1 MENMFYTNERNVQ
14 IVISLLKAHGIRRV
28 IASPG
33 TTNMTF
39 VGSIQNDPWFIV
51 YSSVDERSAAYIACG
66 LAEETGEPVVL
77 SCTGATASRNYMP
90 GLTEA
95 YYRKLPVLAITSHR
109 GNEKIG
115 HLIDQQIDRRSVPN
129 DIARISVTVPHVHD
143 KTEEQYCIIET
154 SKAILEL
161 FHRGGGPSHIN
172 LLTKYSK
179 DFSVKVLPPV
189 RVINRIK
196 SGDAR
201 PSLTKE
207 DSIVI
212 YIGSHK
218 PFGKLNTEAIDN
230 FCAAYNA
237 FVIFDKTSGYN
248 GKYGINF
255 SLLGAQKYDVFS
267 EIAFDKMIHIG
278 EVSGDS
284 FGHSFIVK
292 EVWRVNEDGEL
303 RDTFGKL
310 TYVFEQC
317 EKDFFVSYTPKEY
330 EINISRYNYFK
341 SEYQRV
347 LSLIPEL
354 PFGNIWIAKTIHDK
368 LPKGCELHVGIFN
381 SLRSWDFFEIDKSIK
396 SSCNVGGF
404 GIDGALST
412 LMGASL
418 ADSEKLY
425 FGVFGDLAFFY
436 DMNVLGNRHVG
447 KNLRILLINNGR
459 GNEFRL
465 SMHPCNIF
473 GDDADNFMAAAGH
486 YGNKSE
492 NLVKHYSEDL
502 GFKYLTASN
511 KDEFKATMDEFLD
524 PHINSSSV
532 LFEVFTEMEDERD
545 ALDMIMQTSVNSKN
559 KLKRTI
565 AESSMGGVL
574 RKIRDVLK

>member
-1 MENMFYTNERNVQ
+1 MEKLYYTDERNVQ

-39 VGSIQNDPWFIV
+39 VGSIQSDPWFVI
-51 YSSVDERSAAYIACG
+51 YSSVDERSAAYMACG

-115 HLIDQQIDRRSVPN
+115 HLIDQQIDRRSIPN
-129 DIARISVTVPHVHD
+129 DIARISVTVPHIHD
-143 KTEEQYCIIET
+143 VTDEQYCIIEA

-161 FHRGGGPSHIN
+161 CHRGGGPAHIN
-172 LLTKYSK
+172 LFTKYSK
-179 DFSVKVLPPV
+179 DFSVKELPPV
-189 RVINRIK
+189 RVIRRIQYMDK
-196 SGDAR
+196 KPLLSMGEKIA
-201 PSLTKE
+201 
-207 DSIVI
+207 IN
-212 YIGSHK
+212 IGSHK
-218 PFGKLNTEAIDN
+218 PFTQEETEAVDN
-230 FCAAYNA
+230 FCEAYNA
-237 FVIFDKTSGYN
+237 FVIFDKTSGYK
-248 GKYGINF
+248 GRYGINF
-255 SLLGAQKYDVFS
+255 SLLGAQKYDSFS
-267 EIAFDKMIHIG
+267 RITFDKLIHLG

-284 FGHSFIVK
+284 FGHAFTAK

-303 RDTFGKL
+303 KDTFGKL

-317 EKDFFVSYTPKEY
+317 EKDFFMSYLPREY
-330 EINISRYNYFK
+330 EINVSRFSHIE
-341 SEYQRV
+341 SEYERV

-354 PFGNIWIAKTIHDK
+354 PFGNIWIARTIHDK
-368 LPKGCELHVGIFN
+368 LPKGSELHVGIFN

-396 SSCNVGGF
+396 SNCNVGGF

-412 LMGASL
+412 LIGASL
-418 ADSEKLY
+418 ANSEKLY

-436 DMNVLGNRHVG
+436 DMNALGNRHVG

-473 GDDADNFMAAAGH
+473 GDDADDYMAAAGH
-486 YGNKSE
+486 YGNKSA

-502 GFKYLTASN
+502 GFKYLAATN
-511 KDEFKATMDEFLD
+511 KEEFKASMGIFLD
-524 PHINSSSV
+524 PHIASDSI
-532 LFEVFTEMEDERD
+532 LFEVFTEMEDERN
-545 ALDMIMQTSVNSKN
+545 ALDMIMQTSGSTKN

-565 AESSMGGVL
+565 ADSSMGETL
-574 RKIRDVLK
+574 KKIRDVLK

>member
-1 MENMFYTNERNVQ
+1 MYYTNERNVQ
-14 IVISLLKAHGIRRV
+14 IVISLLKAYGIHRV

-39 VGSIQNDPWFIV
+39 VGSIQHDPWFVV

-95 YYRKLPVLAITSHR
+95 YYRKLPILAITSHR

-115 HLIDQQIDRRSVPN
+115 HLIDQQIDRRSLPN

-143 KTEEQYCIIET
+143 VTEEQYCIIET

-161 FHRGGGPSHIN
+161 FHRGGGPAHIN

-179 DFSVKVLPPV
+179 DFSVKELPPV

-196 SGDAR
+196 NSDDR
-201 PSLTKE
+201 PLLSKE
-207 DSIVI
+207 DSVGI

-218 PFGKLNTEAIDN
+218 PFNEAETELIDE
-230 FCAAYNA
+230 FCAVYNA
-237 FVIFDKTSGYN
+237 FVIYDKTSGYK

-255 SLLGAQKYDVFS
+255 SLLGAQKHDCFS
-267 EIAFDKMIHIG
+267 KIKFDKLIHLG
-278 EVSGDS
+278 EVSGNS
-284 FGHSFIVK
+284 FGHAFNVK

-317 EKDFFVSYTPKEY
+317 EKDFFLSYIPKEY
-330 EINISRYNYFK
+330 EINTSNYNYFK

-347 LSLIPEL
+347 FSMIPEL

-368 LPKGCELHVGIFN
+368 LPKGSELHVGIFN

-396 SSCNVGGF
+396 SNCNVGGF

-412 LMGASL
+412 LVGASL
-418 ADSEKLY
+418 VNSDKLY

-473 GDDADNFMAAAGH
+473 GDDADKYMAAAGH
-486 YGNKSE
+486 YGNKSR

-511 KDEFKATMDEFLD
+511 KEEFKTLMEIFLD
-524 PHINSSSV
+524 PNITSSSI
-532 LFEVFTEMEDERD
+532 LFEVFTEMEDERN
-545 ALDMIMQTSVNSKN
+545 ALDVIMQTSESAKN
-559 KLKRTI
+559 KIKRTI
-565 AESSMGGVL
+565 ADSSMGEVL
-574 RKIRDVLK
+574 KKIRDVLK